1 MGANDG
7 GWQDRYAEING
18 MRIHYVEAGTGTT
31 LVLVHGA
38 LAWCCAELTYGAV
51 VGPLSEG
58 LHVVA
63 LDMPGYGLTENGGRV
78 VWRAADQG
86 ECLISFLR
94 TLGTPVDLAG
104 NSHGGWLV
112 QYVAHEAPE
121 LVRRLIIIN
130 SLNGTSWIPAE
141 YALPLLPALCPS
153 ETDVRRELTAFYQ
166 HPEIV
171 TAERVART
179 HAYVARHYAEASAR
193 QAAIGASPADW
204 NRNLTYRGRHI
215 AEYAEALRQPV
226 LLTWSRENRGAS
238 VFDAATF
245 YDRLRRGEMHVF
257 AGAGHHVMTEY
268 PRRWSAVVRDFLSSD
283 EMDEMAE

>member
-1 MGANDG
+1 MAVDDG
-7 GWQDRYAEING
+7 GWHDRYTDLNG
-18 MRIHYVEAGTGTT
+18 MRVHYVEAGTGPT

-38 LAWCCAELTYGAV
+38 LVWCCAEMTYGAV
-51 VGPLSEG
+51 IGPLSQG
-58 LHVVA
+58 VRVVA
-63 LDMPGYGLTENGGRV
+63 LDMPGYGLTETRGRS

-86 ECLISFLR
+86 EFLIGFLR
-94 TLGTPVDLAG
+94 TLGAPVDLAG

-112 QYVAHEAPE
+112 QYAAHEAPE

-141 YALPLLPALCPS
+141 YALPLLQASCPS
-153 ETDVRRELTAFYQ
+153 ESDVRRELAAFYR

-171 TAERVART
+171 TDERVRRT
-179 HAYVARHYAEASAR
+179 HACVVRHYAEASAR
-193 QAAIGASPADW
+193 QAAIGTTPADW

-238 VFDAATF
+238 VPDAVAF
-245 YDRLRRGEMHVF
+245 YDRLRWGEMHAF
-257 AGAGHHVMTEY
+257 TGAGHHVMTEY
-268 PRRWSAVVRDFLSSD
+268 PERWSAVVRDFLASD
-283 EMDEMAE
+283 DLA

>member
-1 MGANDG
+1 M
-7 GWQDRYAEING
+7 
-18 MRIHYVEAGTGTT
+18 
-31 LVLVHGA
+31 
-38 LAWCCAELTYGAV
+38 TYGAV
-51 VGPLSEG
+51 IAPLSQG
-58 LHVVA
+58 LRVVA
-63 LDMPGYGLTENGGRV
+63 LDMPGYGLTEQNGRN

-86 ECLISFLR
+86 EFLISFLQ

-141 YALPLLPALCPS
+141 YALPLLPASYPT
-153 ETDVRRELTAFYQ
+153 EVDVRRELLDFYR

-171 TAERVART
+171 TVERVRRT
-179 HAYVARHYAEASAR
+179 HAYIARHYAEASAR
-193 QAAIGASPADW
+193 QNAIGATPADW

-215 AEYAEALRQPV
+215 AEYAQTLRQSV

-238 VFDAATF
+238 VSDAATF
-245 YDRLRRGEMHVF
+245 YHRLPRGEMHVF

-268 PRRWSAVVRDFLSSD
+268 PRRWSAVVLDFLTSD
-283 EMDEMAE
+283 DMA

>member
-1 MGANDG
+1 
-7 GWQDRYAEING
+7 
-18 MRIHYVEAGTGTT
+18 MRVHYTEAGTGPT

-38 LAWCCAELTYGAV
+38 LAWCCAEMTYGAV
-51 VGPLSEG
+51 IPPLSQG
-58 LHVVA
+58 LRVVA
-63 LDMPGYGLTENGGRV
+63 LDMPGYGLTETNGRS

-86 ECLISFLR
+86 EFLIRFLQA
-94 TLGTPVDLAG
+94 LGTPVDLAG

-121 LVRRLIIIN
+121 LIRRVIIIN
-130 SLNGTSWIPAE
+130 SLNGTSWIPTE
-141 YALPLLPALCPS
+141 YALPLLPASCPS
-153 ETDVRRELTAFYQ
+153 EIDVRRELSAFYR

-171 TAERVART
+171 TAERVRRT
-179 HAYVARHYAEASAR
+179 HAYVGRHYAEASAR
-193 QAAIGASPADW
+193 QAAIGVTPDHW

-238 VFDAATF
+238 VSDAAAF

-268 PRRWSAVVRDFLSSD
+268 PRRWSAVVRDFLSTD
-283 EMDEMAE
+283 DIA